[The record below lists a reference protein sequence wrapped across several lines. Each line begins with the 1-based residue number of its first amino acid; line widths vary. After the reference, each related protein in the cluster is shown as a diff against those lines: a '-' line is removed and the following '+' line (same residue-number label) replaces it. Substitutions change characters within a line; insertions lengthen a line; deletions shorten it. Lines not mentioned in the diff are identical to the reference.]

1 MSMPSGFFWSKW
13 KTHLTVKSTK
23 KAGSS
28 ALPSE
33 GKTGSAS
40 SLSSILQ
47 KRPAVQAHLP
57 IRMAFSLPRSC
68 FVEKSS
74 RQRPQTAPRS
84 CTESVESNAG
94 SAETC
99 HIKSGNFIPQMATS
113 MLKVA
118 SDIYKMPLYRMPTP
132 LRTPQTSGH
141 SSFRV
146 SNLPLWSLNSPPSHG
161 SKIIIFHL
169 SQSKCTVSALFLH
182 VFKGCNG
189 YSDLQNTT
197 KGAEITQ

>member
-1 MSMPSGFFWSKW
+1 M
-13 KTHLTVKSTK
+13 TVKSTK

-28 ALPSE
+28 ARPSE
-33 GKTGSAS
+33 RKTGSAS

-84 CTESVESNAG
+84 CTESVESNAE

-118 SDIYKMPLYRMPTP
+118 SDIYKMPLYRTAHSPENFSDEWAFFFPYFRLPLAVTHPDEMFQVFENRQTAQNTP
-132 LRTPQTSGH
+132 LKVYLTQFPNQYII
-141 SSFRV
+141 
-146 SNLPLWSLNSPPSHG
+146 G
-161 SKIIIFHL
+161 SE
-169 SQSKCTVSALFLH
+169 TNYR
-182 VFKGCNG
+182 KG
-189 YSDLQNTT
+189 
-197 KGAEITQ
+197 

>member
-28 ALPSE
+28 ARPSE
-33 GKTGSAS
+33 RKTGSAS

-74 RQRPQTAPRS
+74 RQRPRTAPRS
-84 CTESVESNAG
+84 CTESVESNAE

-99 HIKSGNFIPQMATS
+99 HIKKQKLLSLNGNLYAKSVNFISKNGNLHA
-113 MLKVA
+113 K
-118 SDIYKMPLYRMPTP
+118 
-132 LRTPQTSGH
+132 SG
-141 SSFRV
+141 
-146 SNLPLWSLNSPPSHG
+146 
-161 SKIIIFHL
+161 K
-169 SQSKCTVSALFLH
+169 
-182 VFKGCNG
+182 
-189 YSDLQNTT
+189 
-197 KGAEITQ
+197 